1 MKLDLTY
8 EQQCTLVSIIDDWY
22 LYWKNHMTDSGVQ
35 HSLGIA
41 KEQLKKVICE
51 GKKFKDSL

>member
-1 MKLDLTY
+1 MKLNLTKEDEIQICY
-8 EQQCTLVSIIDDWY
+8 IIDDWY

-35 HSLGIA
+35 NSLGIA
-41 KEQLKKVICE
+41 KEQLKEVICE